1 MTTGSLGKSYSS
13 DKLKQIVNELSG
25 DIDPENGPPAPIYE
39 IKGSGHIWC
48 YSPSKKTMVRIP
60 RGGKIYILDSE
71 PDENNRLLIFSPY
84 EVVCVDVDEVQK
96 VGYN

>member
-1 MTTGSLGKSYSS
+1 MTTGSLGKKY
-13 DKLKQIVNELSG
+13 DVNRIQKIVNDLAGE
-25 DIDPENGPPAPIYE
+25 IDPENGPPAPIYE
-39 IKGSGHIWC
+39 IKGNGYIWC
-48 YSPSKKTMVRIP
+48 FSPSKKTMVRIP

-84 EVVCVDVDEVQK
+84 EVVYVNANDVRK